1 MKRGILHIKTNVNS
15 SFKDVKSAFVDR
27 NGELLKYLCPKGTSV
42 VHHKGIRRGAV
53 TKIDFFGDIV
63 KFKVVGYKTSKS
75 DLFFNDILVDGN
87 FLGIKFWSHR
97 HKLKAIS
104 DDKTMIEDEVTFTT
118 KSAVMDWI
126 LHICLF
132 VSFVT
137 RKLKYKLFFK

>member
-27 NGELLKYLCPKGTSV
+27 DGELLKYLCPNGTKV

-97 HKLKAIS
+97 HKLKSVS
-104 DDKTMIEDEVTFTT
+104 DEKTMIEDEVTFTT
-118 KSAVMDWI
+118 KNAVMDW
-126 LHICLF
+126 LLPFCLF
-132 VSFVT
+132 VSFVIWIF
-137 RKLKYKLFFK
+137 RYL

>member
-27 NGELLKYLCPKGTSV
+27 DGELLKYLCPKGTSV

-53 TKIDFFGDIV
+53 TNIDFFGDIV

-97 HKLKAIS
+97 HKLKSIS
-104 DDKTMIEDEVTFTT
+104 DDKTTIEDEVTFTT